1 MTSAQPP
8 SGLRNYLGNPSVKFP
23 HNVGPSL
30 GTGGD
35 REALLDKIP
44 DVTPLRATGL
54 ALLVGKE
61 VRAVVYDS
69 DISINYDPL
78 NGSLKGANLG
88 TVAFEVLSVT
98 ALTGFSSSSLPAVE
112 IMILNAE
119 DVCEGA
125 LELFTDA
132 PEPES
137 SSEPFDVEPP
147 VDVVPPVPGE
157 FLSLFLAIDE
167 DSIDNGNPPNFF
179 SDVEV
184 NDDIAEIGLR
194 AQLPFFAANVG
205 STITLHT
212 GEVGDEGWFALETI
226 PGSWQAA
233 GPTDNGPRNY
243 FGNPSVAFPHN
254 VGPGLGA
261 PDLSGDRE
269 ALLDKIPDV
278 TPLRATGLEL
288 LVDQV
293 VCAVVYDSDI
303 SINYDPLNGSLKG
316 ANLGTVAFEVISV
329 TALTG
334 FSSSSLP
341 AAEIMILNAED
352 VCEAPPAATEKIVFV
367 TSQEFDGNLGGLA
380 GADAK
385 CNAAAADLP
394 GTYTAWLS
402 DSSTDAIDRVT
413 QVAAPYIRTDDVII
427 ADDFADLTNCA
438 PTCLTEPIDKDE
450 NGDPHNLLLVWTGT
464 LTNGLR
470 SGLYCQDWTSN
481 SADDNGN
488 FGNIGPINE
497 VWTMNSSF
505 FCGFPFG
512 RLYCFQD

>member
-8 SGLRNYLGNPSVKFP
+8 VACAIVLETRASSFP

-61 VRAVVYDS
+61 VCAVVYDS

-88 TVAFEVLSVT
+88 MVAFEVLSVT

-147 VDVVPPVPGE
+147 VDVAPPAPGE

-184 NDDIAEIGLR
+184 NDDIAEIGTSRPTPILR
-194 AQLPFFAANVG
+194 GQRWKHNHSPHG
-205 STITLHT
+205 R
-212 GEVGDEGWFALETI
+212 
-226 PGSWQAA
+226 SW
-233 GPTDNGPRNY
+233 R
-243 FGNPSVAFPHN
+243 
-254 VGPGLGA
+254 
-261 PDLSGDRE
+261 
-269 ALLDKIPDV
+269 
-278 TPLRATGLEL
+278 
-288 LVDQV
+288 
-293 VCAVVYDSDI
+293 
-303 SINYDPLNGSLKG
+303 
-316 ANLGTVAFEVISV
+316 
-329 TALTG
+329 
-334 FSSSSLP
+334 
-341 AAEIMILNAED
+341 
-352 VCEAPPAATEKIVFV
+352 
-367 TSQEFDGNLGGLA
+367 
-380 GADAK
+380 
-385 CNAAAADLP
+385 
-394 GTYTAWLS
+394 
-402 DSSTDAIDRVT
+402 
-413 QVAAPYIRTDDVII
+413 
-427 ADDFADLTNCA
+427 
-438 PTCLTEPIDKDE
+438 
-450 NGDPHNLLLVWTGT
+450 
-464 LTNGLR
+464 
-470 SGLYCQDWTSN
+470 
-481 SADDNGN
+481 
-488 FGNIGPINE
+488 
-497 VWTMNSSF
+497 
-505 FCGFPFG
+505 
-512 RLYCFQD
+512 